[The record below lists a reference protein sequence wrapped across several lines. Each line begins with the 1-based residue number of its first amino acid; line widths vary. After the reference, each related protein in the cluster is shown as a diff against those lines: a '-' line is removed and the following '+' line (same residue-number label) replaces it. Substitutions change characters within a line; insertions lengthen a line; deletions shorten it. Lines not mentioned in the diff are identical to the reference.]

1 MIRTYQ
7 AEHGGMVFNSG
18 LTRRQK
24 VRRNRMTA
32 LMVISAIAASAGLL
46 QHFHDNPASGGPTM
60 SDSGAYFAA
69 R

>member
-7 AEHGGMVFNSG
+7 AEHGGMIFDPG

-32 LMVISAIAASAGLL
+32 LMVIAAIGASAGLL
-46 QHFHDNPASGGPTM
+46 QHFHDNPASGGPAL
-60 SDSGAYFAA
+60 SDSGVYFAA